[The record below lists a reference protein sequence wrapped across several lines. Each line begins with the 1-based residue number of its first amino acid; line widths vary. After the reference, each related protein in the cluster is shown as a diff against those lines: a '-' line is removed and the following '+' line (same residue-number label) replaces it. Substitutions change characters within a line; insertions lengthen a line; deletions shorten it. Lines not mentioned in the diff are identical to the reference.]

1 MEFYFQ
7 ACCNNG
13 TAPCEIFMEQLAHLS
28 DTGAAPADGDGHT
41 ITLAKLVISPAIQR
55 KIDYSLTKSFVAY
68 CDHEGEQRPPMHSW
82 NSPWTQGQKNNRH
95 WLIWL
100 WIVKAGR
107 ESTRWLYFRWEKMS
121 RYKWIEV
128 LSNIFLLCS
137 SFTWRC
143 RQSNDQLIDTKCSG
157 SLSSVAWCLC
167 CKMPWGCHN

>member
-68 CDHEGEQRPPMHSW
+68 CDHEGEQRPPMHS
-82 NSPWTQGQKNNRH
+82 
-95 WLIWL
+95 
-100 WIVKAGR
+100 
-107 ESTRWLYFRWEKMS
+107 
-121 RYKWIEV
+121 
-128 LSNIFLLCS
+128 
-137 SFTWRC
+137 
-143 RQSNDQLIDTKCSG
+143 
-157 SLSSVAWCLC
+157 
-167 CKMPWGCHN
+167 